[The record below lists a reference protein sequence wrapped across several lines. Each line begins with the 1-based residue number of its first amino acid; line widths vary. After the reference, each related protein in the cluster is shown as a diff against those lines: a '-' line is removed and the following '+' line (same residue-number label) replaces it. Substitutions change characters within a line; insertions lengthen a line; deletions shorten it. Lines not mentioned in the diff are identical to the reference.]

1 MKRER
6 EKDDPIPSTSPSSPV
21 ASFLHCSSS
30 DSNPQ
35 HHLCPKSKDSYCF
48 YQKAIANDQPIPS
61 HNTMKISF
69 VLPSELRQKVF
80 EEYKRLTS
88 DKILSACLLGKTQ
101 NQNEHLHSRVWRYC
115 SKYKKAN
122 KNILDFA
129 VAQAILDYNVGYE
142 AGYVTRPGEPYTKLQ
157 ESYLKRKDKV
167 REALIMKRKRK
178 RTELKGDYEA
188 GAF

>member
-1 MKRER
+1 MK
-6 EKDDPIPSTSPSSPV
+6 
-21 ASFLHCSSS
+21 L
-30 DSNPQ
+30 
-35 HHLCPKSKDSYCF
+35 
-48 YQKAIANDQPIPS
+48 
-61 HNTMKISF
+61 SF
-69 VLPSELRQKVF
+69 VLLSELRQKVF
-80 EEYKRLTS
+80 GEYKRLTS

-157 ESYLKRKDKV
+157 EKRKDKV

-178 RTELKGDYEA
+178 QTELKGDYEA